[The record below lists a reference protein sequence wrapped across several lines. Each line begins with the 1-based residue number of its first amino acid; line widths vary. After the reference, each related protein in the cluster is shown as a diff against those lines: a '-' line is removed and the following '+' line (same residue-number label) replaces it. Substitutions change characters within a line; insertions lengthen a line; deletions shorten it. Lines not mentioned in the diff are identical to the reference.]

1 MGASM
6 KTVDV
11 FPSEGAM
18 QTSLRKASVSIF
30 CQAGEPWVMLDEH
43 QIHSRIPDLVLAR
56 IDTEALV
63 ERINGGWGRALS
75 PTELRALRALR
86 PDRGRS
92 LASAAEE
99 MRVGPERARETLH
112 RLVVDTFVER
122 TPSGSYAR
130 LAPVRPIVDRV
141 IAIEAK
147 RCDLG
152 RAFSQARAHSAC
164 ADVSVVAFDLVY
176 RRRAEKCRDLYSKE
190 KIGLLGL
197 SAADGSWE
205 YILPGRRSRLVAA
218 LGRALAAERTLARL
232 LGGQVRRLPQT
243 RLPSGSPESDY
254 PTQPLLLGSVPK
266 ELRRSLPG
274 CERPPRGLLPA

>member
-1 MGASM
+1 M
-6 KTVDV
+6 KTADT
-11 FPSEGAM
+11 FPSESAM
-18 QTSLRKASVSIF
+18 QTSLRRAAVSIF
-30 CQAGEPWVMLDEH
+30 CTAGEPWVMLDEH

-56 IDTEALV
+56 IDTEALA
-63 ERINGGWGRALS
+63 ERIEGGWGRALS

-92 LASAAEE
+92 LTSAAEE
-99 MRVGPERARETLH
+99 MRVGPDRARETLH
-112 RLVVDTFVER
+112 RLVVDAFVER

-130 LAPVRPIVDRV
+130 LAPVRPVVDRV

-147 RCDLG
+147 RSDLG

-176 RRRAEKCRDLYSKE
+176 RSRAEKFRDLYAEE

-197 SAADGSWE
+197 SAADEPWE
-205 YILPGRRSRLVAA
+205 YVLPGRRSRLVAA

-232 LGGQVRRLPQT
+232 LGGPVRKLPQT
-243 RLPSGSPESDY
+243 RLPSGSPASDY
-254 PTQPLLLGSVPK
+254 PTQPLLLGSVPRG
-266 ELRRSLPG
+266 LQRSLLG
-274 CERPPRGLLPA
+274 CGRPSRDLLPA

>member
-6 KTVDV
+6 KTDDV

-18 QTSLRKASVSIF
+18 QTSLRKASVSIY
-30 CQAGEPWVMLDEH
+30 CQAGEPWVILDEH

-56 IDTEALV
+56 IDTEALA

-122 TPSGSYAR
+122 TPSGSMPA
-130 LAPVRPIVDRV
+130 
-141 IAIEAK
+141 
-147 RCDLG
+147 
-152 RAFSQARAHSAC
+152 
-164 ADVSVVAFDLVY
+164 
-176 RRRAEKCRDLYSKE
+176 
-190 KIGLLGL
+190 
-197 SAADGSWE
+197 
-205 YILPGRRSRLVAA
+205 LPLF
-218 LGRALAAERTLARL
+218 ARL
-232 LGGQVRRLPQT
+232 LIASSRLRPSAAISGAPLARPVLTAPAPTLASWRSTWSTADGQRNAVTSIRRRRLVYSASQP
-243 RLPSGSPESDY
+243 PMDHGSTSSR
-254 PTQPLLLGSVPK
+254 GAVAAWS
-266 ELRRSLPG
+266 
-274 CERPPRGLLPA
+274 RP

>member
-1 MGASM
+1 MDAVG
-6 KTVDV
+6 T

-18 QTSLRKASVSIF
+18 QTSLRRASVSIF
-30 CQAGEPWVMLDEH
+30 CQTSEPWVMLDEH

-56 IDTEALV
+56 INIQALA

-99 MRVGPERARETLH
+99 MRVGPDRARETLH

-130 LAPVRPIVDRV
+130 RAPVCPVVDRV
-141 IAIEAK
+141 VAIEAK
-147 RCDLG
+147 RSDLG
-152 RAFSQARAHSAC
+152 RAFSQARAHSAY
-164 ADVSVVAFDLVY
+164 ADISVVAFDLAH
-176 RRRAEKCRDLYSKE
+176 RGRAERCRDLYSKE

-197 SAADGSWE
+197 SAADESWE
-205 YILPGRRSRLVAA
+205 YLLPGSRSRLVAA
-218 LGRALAAERTLARL
+218 LGRALAAERTFARL
-232 LGGQVRRLPQT
+232 LGGSVRRLPQT
-243 RLPSGSPESDY
+243 RLPSGSPVSDY
-254 PTQPLLLGSVPK
+254 PTQPLLLGSVPRG
-266 ELRRSLPG
+266 LRRSLPG
-274 CERPPRGLLPA
+274 CGRPPRGLLPA